1 MKNVKSD
8 LRSLSEKI
16 EQSLTLKKK
25 SLKRLENKK
34 FACEA
39 DALGA
44 AKDFEKHLK
53 YHQLNRLEVLATPHY
68 KPPGKPR
75 PGEEITHYT
84 YQIHASLVKN
94 EAIIKTHQLQAGRFI
109 LATNLL
115 DEKKWTQELILQ
127 EYKAQQTTERG
138 FRFIKDPLFFASR
151 VFLKSTKRIMSLAMI
166 MTLALMVY
174 SFGQLQLRQALK
186 NADATLLNQKGK
198 PTAQPTLRWIFQC
211 FQSVHL
217 VFVDG
222 IKSSIKLTDRQK
234 LVLQF
239 FASSSHQYY
248 FLS

>member
-1 MKNVKSD
+1 
-8 LRSLSEKI
+8 
-16 EQSLTLKKK
+16 
-25 SLKRLENKK
+25 
-34 FACEA
+34 
-39 DALGA
+39 
-44 AKDFEKHLK
+44 
-53 YHQLNRLEVLATPHY
+53 
-68 KPPGKPR
+68 
-75 PGEEITHYT
+75 
-84 YQIHASLVKN
+84 
-94 EAIIKTHQLQAGRFI
+94 
-109 LATNLL
+109 
-115 DEKKWTQELILQ
+115 
-127 EYKAQQTTERG
+127 
-138 FRFIKDPLFFASR
+138 
-151 VFLKSTKRIMSLAMI
+151 

-186 NADATLLNQKGK
+186 NADATLFNQKGK